1 MSDQTVVWLILAG
14 AAMLAGLVLWLR
26 DRFRDLRHVPE
37 AERKLAEQKS
47 AVGAKGFLSF
57 FFMAACV
64 VRAIAIPTFVPRVCY
79 FLGAFLFAWTCFQCY
94 RSYRM
99 LGAKTKTSTHLADHD
114 GGAM

>member
-1 MSDQTVVWLILAG
+1 
-14 AAMLAGLVLWLR
+14 MLAGLVLWLR

-37 AERKLAEQKS
+37 AERKLAEQKKRRRRQR
-47 AVGAKGFLSF
+47 AFYLC

-64 VRAIAIPTFVPRVCY
+64 VRAIAIPTFVPRVSY